1 MSAHFLVQ
9 NHFMQVG
16 VNMCVGEIVAVGV
29 ASDAGG
35 LELTR
40 IGYVRIVRG
49 CLTIKAYHV
58 QPSEAIFNVVAMAS
72 TALPCQIWTCEQ

>member
-1 MSAHFLVQ
+1 MSTRFLVQ
-9 NHFMQVG
+9 IG
-16 VNMCVGEIVAVGV
+16 VNLSVGEIVPVDAV
-29 ASDAGG
+29 SDAGG

-58 QPSEAIFNVVAMAS
+58 KPSQAIFNVHVKEAMVS
-72 TALPCQIWTCEQ
+72 TALT